1 MKYAAAQD
9 NAPRFRKEPS
19 VKISEDQGPKDSRKI
34 HVSGFPLTWTNEDI
48 EHFFQQFVPLC
59 CPTHTQGPVEEAF
72 VCFEKG
78 TRRSRGFGFVTFVN
92 KKDFETCLE
101 TPRKQADG
109 FEVVCAKVSL
119 TVPED
124 RHKRSR

>member
-72 VCFEKG
+72 V
-78 TRRSRGFGFVTFVN
+78 TFVN